1 MHKPKRKAKVSHRW
15 SVLETIRLGIEFEFI
30 LNISSN

>member
-1 MHKPKRKAKVSHRW
+1 MLKLSRKAKVSHRW
-15 SVLETIRLGIEFEFI
+15 WVSETIRLGIEFEFI